1 MPRAAESRMELLA
14 ESERPVCRKRIKL
27 WFRMNIQTEEMPIML
42 QWDTDCHTIP
52 GHMTGPRTPGQQFVG
67 FVGAGLSSS

>member
-1 MPRAAESRMELLA
+1 MELLA
-14 ESERPVCRKRIKL
+14 ESARPVCRKRIRM

-42 QWDTDCHTIP
+42 QWDTDRHTIP
-52 GHMTGPRTPGQQFVG
+52 GQMTGPRMLGQQFVG